1 MNKRELNNLN
11 KRVEQLATLLQDN
24 EVIEYI
30 CDDYKYDTLVKH
42 LCKNLLDNSEGY
54 YMQAIETGN
63 IISEY
68 DARGEL
74 SSLME
79 SVFYSLDKKQQDKF
93 FEENKPKT
101 ISFENYPCKKNRILI
116 CSSLGLK
123 EYASKEEILNKLSEL
138 L

>member
-1 MNKRELNNLN
+1 MNKRELNQLE
-11 KRVEQLATLLQDN
+11 KRVEQLATLLEDD
-24 EVIEYI
+24 ELIIRI
-30 CDDYKYDTLVKH
+30 CDSYKYDSLVEN
-42 LCKNLLDNSEGY
+42 LCEGLLDNSEGF

-63 IISEY
+63 IIAEY

-93 FEENKPKT
+93 FEENKPQR
-101 ISFENYPCKKNRILI
+101 IDFENYSCKKNRVLM

-123 EYASKEEILNKLSEL
+123 EYASKEEILNKLSQL

>member
-1 MNKRELNNLN
+1 MNKRELNQLE
-11 KRVEQLATLLQDN
+11 KRVDKLAELLKDK

-30 CDDYKYDTLVKH
+30 CDDYNYETLVEH
-42 LCKNLLDNSEGY
+42 LCENLLDNSEGY

-63 IISEY
+63 IIAEY

-79 SVFYSLDKKQQDKF
+79 SVFCSLDKKQQDKF
-93 FEENKPKT
+93 FEENKPQR
-101 ISFENYPCKKNRILI
+101 IDFENYSCKKNRVLM